1 MFSLLFFSLAP
12 ACTGLEIGAAEDS
25 LGQPRGL
32 LANCTR
38 SGGENGGFPHTVYD
52 GEGYQSQLL
61 YVDGIPTEERS
72 TTVDAQGRPVRRVRG
87 LGETVWSDTEIS
99 YVDDSW
105 RISERKVSSEFYGD
119 EHWAYSWGSGGVA
132 LEDVQEVPDEERRCR
147 QVHVFAVGLRP
158 ELVRSYCED
167 EAFEFEY
174 DYTWSEDRLA
184 RVREF
189 NRFGLQEVVLRE
201 YRYNA
206 EGRLAA
212 ETWTADLEGD
222 GIFDA
227 PATQKYSW
235 SCN

>member
-1 MFSLLFFSLAP
+1 MFSLLFFSFAP

-25 LGQPRGL
+25 LGQPRAL

-38 SGGENGGFPHTVYD
+38 SAGENGGFPHTVYD
-52 GEGYQSQLL
+52 GEGYRSQELS
-61 YVDGIPTEERS
+61 YDGDLARELS
-72 TTVDAQGRPVRRVRG
+72 TTLDEKGRPVRQTLG
-87 LGETVWSDTEIS
+87 LEVLWSDTELS
-99 YVDDSW
+99 YVDDTW

-174 DYTWSEDRLA
+174 DYTWSENRLA

-189 NRFGLQEVVLRE
+189 NRFGLQEVVVRE